1 MSVNWV
7 KGLKITFILTSLV
20 GAAGQAWISSVE
32 NRMILTDL
40 VNKTVTK

>member
-1 MSVNWV
+1 MSVKLV
-7 KGLKITFILTSLV
+7 RGLKCLFIGVSLV
-20 GAAGQAWISSVE
+20 GGLGQAWISSVE